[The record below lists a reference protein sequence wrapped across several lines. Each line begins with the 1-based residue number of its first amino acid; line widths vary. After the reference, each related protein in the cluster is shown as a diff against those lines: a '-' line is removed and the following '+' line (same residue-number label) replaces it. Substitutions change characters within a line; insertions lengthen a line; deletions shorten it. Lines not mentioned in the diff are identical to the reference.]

1 MKNEKLQIH
10 NELRPYE
17 DYKKTELLWLDYIP
31 KHWNMIRNKNVMKVE
46 KEIVGR
52 NHSKYTLLSLTKRGI
67 IPRDLEN
74 AKGKFPKDF
83 EAYQVVNPNN
93 IVFCLFDMDETPR
106 TVGLSSMKGM
116 ITGSYNVFKIENINE
131 KYLYYYYLSLDN
143 SKKLRPLYTGLRK
156 VIHIETFLRTKMP
169 NPPMEE
175 QKQIVKYLDCKLSKI
190 RKFIKEKKKIID
202 LLKQQKKVF
211 INEAIIGKLKIENG
225 ECKVRYKSEMKP
237 SGIQWVEEIPNH
249 WIKCKLK
256 HLGKFKSGDS
266 ITSSQIDMKGKYPV
280 YGGNGLRGYFD
291 KYTHDGNYLLVGRQG
306 ALCGN
311 VHLVKGRFWASEHA
325 VVVTTNLNVNVDWA
339 KYLIETMNLN
349 QYSQSAAQPGLA
361 IERIINIYTMLPP
374 IEEQKKIVD
383 YIIRIT
389 DKIDKSILHIN
400 KEISLITEYGIRLI
414 SDIVIGKVDVRNIPV
429 DEFISEEDITH
440 EIEDEIIHNGEEADI
455 KEIEL

>member
-1 MKNEKLQIH
+1 MESEKLKIH

-17 DYKKTELLWLDYIP
+17 EYKETDLLWIDHIP
-31 KHWNMIRNKNVMKVE
+31 KHWNMIRNKNVMKVQ
-46 KEIVGR
+46 KEIVGE

-143 SKKLRPLYTGLRK
+143 SKKLRALYTGLRK
-156 VIHIETFLRTKMP
+156 VIHIDTFLRTKMP

-175 QKQIVKYLDCKLSKI
+175 QIKIVKYLDYKLSKI
-190 RKFIKEKKKIID
+190 SKFIKAKKKIIE
-202 LLKQQKKVF
+202 LLKQEKKVF
-211 INEAIIGKLKIENG
+211 INEIIIGKLKIENG
-225 ECKVRYKSEMKP
+225 ECKVRYKSEMKQ
-237 SGIQWVEEIPNH
+237 SHIQWVKEIPKH

-256 HLGKFKSGDS
+256 HLGSFKSGDC
-266 ITSSQIDMKGKYPV
+266 ITSSQIDIEGKYPV
-280 YGGNGLRGYFD
+280 YGGNGLRGYFN
-291 KYTHDGNYLLVGRQG
+291 KYTHDGDYLLIGRQG

-311 VHLVKGRFWASEHA
+311 VHLVKGRLWASEHA
-325 VVVTTNLNVNVDWA
+325 VVVTTNSNVDVNWA

-361 IERIINIYTMLPP
+361 IERIINIYTILPP
-374 IEEQKKIVD
+374 IEEQKKIVE
-383 YIIRIT
+383 YIKRVI

-414 SDIVIGKVDVRNIPV
+414 SDVVTGKVDVRNISI
-429 DEFISEEDITH
+429 DEANY
-440 EIEDEIIHNGEEADI
+440 EIEDEAINNER
-455 KEIEL
+455 K

>member
-1 MKNEKLQIH
+1 MESEKIKIH

-17 DYKKTELLWLDYIP
+17 EYKETDLLWIDHIP
-31 KHWNMIRNKNVMKVE
+31 KHWNMIRNKNVMKVQ
-46 KEIVGR
+46 KEIVGE

-93 IVFCLFDMDETPR
+93 IVLCLFDMDETPR

-143 SKKLRPLYTGLRK
+143 SKKLRALYTGLRK
-156 VIHIETFLRTKMP
+156 VIHIDTFLRTKMP

-175 QKQIVKYLDCKLSKI
+175 QIKIVKYLDYKLSKI
-190 RKFIKEKKKIID
+190 SKFIKAKKKIID
-202 LLKQQKKVF
+202 LLKQEKKVF
-211 INEAIIGKLKIENG
+211 INEIIIGKLKIENG
-225 ECKVRYKSEMKP
+225 ECKVRYKSEMKQ
-237 SGIQWVEEIPNH
+237 SHIQWVREIPKH

-256 HLGKFKSGDS
+256 HLGSFKSGDC
-266 ITSSQIDMKGKYPV
+266 ITSSQIDIEGKYPV
-280 YGGNGLRGYFD
+280 YGGNGLRGYFN
-291 KYTHDGNYLLVGRQG
+291 KYTHDGDYLLIGRQG

-311 VHLVKGRFWASEHA
+311 VHLVKGRLWASEHA
-325 VVVTTNLNVNVDWA
+325 VVVTTNSNVDVNWA

-361 IERIINIYTMLPP
+361 IERIINIYTILPP
-374 IEEQKKIVD
+374 IEEQKKIVE
-383 YIIRIT
+383 YIKRVI

-400 KEISLITEYGIRLI
+400 KEISLIAEYGIRLI
-414 SDIVIGKVDVRNIPV
+414 SDVVTGKVDVRNISI
-429 DEFISEEDITH
+429 DEANY
-440 EIEDEIIHNGEEADI
+440 EIEDEAINNER
-455 KEIEL
+455 K

>member
-1 MKNEKLQIH
+1 MESEKLKIH

-17 DYKKTELLWLDYIP
+17 EYKETDLLWIDHIP
-31 KHWNMIRNKNVMKVE
+31 KHWNMIRNKNVMKVQ
-46 KEIVGR
+46 KEIVGE

-143 SKKLRPLYTGLRK
+143 SKKLRALYTGLRK
-156 VIHIETFLRTKMP
+156 VIHIDTFLRTKMP

-175 QKQIVKYLDCKLSKI
+175 QIKIVKYLNYKLSKI
-190 RKFIKEKKKIID
+190 SKFIKANKKIID

-211 INEAIIGKLKIENG
+211 INEIIIGKLKIENG
-225 ECKVRYKSEMKP
+225 ECKVRYKSEMKQ
-237 SGIQWVEEIPNH
+237 SHIQWVKEIPKH

-256 HLGKFKSGDS
+256 HLGSFKSGDC
-266 ITSSQIDMKGKYPV
+266 ITSSQIDIEGKYPV
-280 YGGNGLRGYFD
+280 YGGNGLRGYFN
-291 KYTHDGNYLLVGRQG
+291 KYTHDGDYLLIGRQG

-325 VVVTTNLNVNVDWA
+325 VVVTTNSNVDVDWA

-361 IERIINIYTMLPP
+361 IERIINIYTILPP

-414 SDIVIGKVDVRNIPV
+414 SDVVTGKVDVRNISI
-429 DEFISEEDITH
+429 DEANY
-440 EIEDEIIHNGEEADI
+440 EIEDEAINNERE
-455 KEIEL
+455 

>member
-1 MKNEKLQIH
+1 MESEKLKIH

-17 DYKKTELLWLDYIP
+17 EYKETDLLWIDHIP
-31 KHWNMIRNKNVMKVE
+31 KHWNMIRNKNVMKVQ
-46 KEIVGR
+46 KEIVGE

-93 IVFCLFDMDETPR
+93 IVLCLFDMDETPR

-143 SKKLRPLYTGLRK
+143 SKKLRALYTGLRK
-156 VIHIETFLRTKMP
+156 VIHIDTFLRTKMP
-169 NPPMEE
+169 NPPMKE
-175 QKQIVKYLDCKLSKI
+175 QIKIVKYLDYKLSKI
-190 RKFIKEKKKIID
+190 SKFIKAKKKIID
-202 LLKQQKKVF
+202 LLKQEKKVF
-211 INEAIIGKLKIENG
+211 INEIIIGKLKIENG
-225 ECKVRYKSEMKP
+225 ECKVRYKSEMKQ
-237 SGIQWVEEIPNH
+237 SHIQWVKEIPKH

-256 HLGKFKSGDS
+256 HLGSFKSGDC
-266 ITSSQIDMKGKYPV
+266 ITSSQIDIEGKYPV
-280 YGGNGLRGYFD
+280 YGGNGLRGYFN
-291 KYTHDGNYLLVGRQG
+291 KYTHDGDYLLIGRQG

-311 VHLVKGRFWASEHA
+311 VHLVKGRLWASEHA
-325 VVVTTNLNVNVDWA
+325 VVVTTNSNVDVNWA

-361 IERIINIYTMLPP
+361 IERIINIYTILPP
-374 IEEQKKIVD
+374 IEEQKKIVE
-383 YIIRIT
+383 YIKRVI

-414 SDIVIGKVDVRNIPV
+414 SDVVTGKVDVRNISI
-429 DEFISEEDITH
+429 DEANY
-440 EIEDEIIHNGEEADI
+440 EIEDEAINNER
-455 KEIEL
+455 K

>member
-1 MKNEKLQIH
+1 MESEKLKIH

-17 DYKKTELLWLDYIP
+17 EYKETDLLWIDHIP
-31 KHWNMIRNKNVMKVE
+31 KHWNMIRNKNVMKVQ
-46 KEIVGR
+46 KEIVGE

-93 IVFCLFDMDETPR
+93 IVLCLFDMDETPR

-143 SKKLRPLYTGLRK
+143 SKKLRALYTGLRK
-156 VIHIETFLRTKMP
+156 VIHIDTFLRTKMP
-169 NPPMEE
+169 NPPMKE
-175 QKQIVKYLDCKLSKI
+175 QIKIVKYLDYKLSKI
-190 RKFIKEKKKIID
+190 SKFIKAKKKIID
-202 LLKQQKKVF
+202 LLKQEKKVF
-211 INEAIIGKLKIENG
+211 INEIIIGKLKIENG
-225 ECKVRYKSEMKP
+225 ECKVRYKSEMKQ
-237 SGIQWVEEIPNH
+237 SHIQWVKEIPKH

-256 HLGKFKSGDS
+256 HLGSFKSGDC
-266 ITSSQIDMKGKYPV
+266 ITSSQIDIEGKYPV
-280 YGGNGLRGYFD
+280 YGGNGLRGYFN
-291 KYTHDGNYLLVGRQG
+291 KYTHDGDYLLIGRQG

-311 VHLVKGRFWASEHA
+311 VHLVKGRLWASEHA
-325 VVVTTNLNVNVDWA
+325 VVVTTNSNVDVNWA

-361 IERIINIYTMLPP
+361 IERIINIYTILPP
-374 IEEQKKIVD
+374 IEEQKKIVE
-383 YIIRIT
+383 YIKRVI

-414 SDIVIGKVDVRNIPV
+414 SDVVTGKVDVRNISI
-429 DEFISEEDITH
+429 DEANY
-440 EIEDEIIHNGEEADI
+440 EIEDEAINNERE
-455 KEIEL
+455 

>member
-1 MKNEKLQIH
+1 MESEKLKIH

-17 DYKKTELLWLDYIP
+17 EYKETDLLWIDHIP
-31 KHWNMIRNKNVMKVE
+31 KHWNMIRNKNVMKVQ
-46 KEIVGR
+46 KEIVGE

-93 IVFCLFDMDETPR
+93 IVLCLFDMDETPR

-143 SKKLRPLYTGLRK
+143 SKKLRALYTGLRK
-156 VIHIETFLRTKMP
+156 VIHIDTFLRTKMP

-175 QKQIVKYLDCKLSKI
+175 QIKIVKYLDYKLSKI
-190 RKFIKEKKKIID
+190 SKFIKAKKKIID
-202 LLKQQKKVF
+202 LLKQEKKVF
-211 INEAIIGKLKIENG
+211 INEIIIGKLKIENG
-225 ECKVRYKSEMKP
+225 ECKVRYKSEMKQ
-237 SGIQWVEEIPNH
+237 SHIQWVKEIPKH

-256 HLGKFKSGDS
+256 HLGSFKSGDC
-266 ITSSQIDMKGKYPV
+266 ITSSQIDIEGKYPV
-280 YGGNGLRGYFD
+280 YGGNGLRGYFN
-291 KYTHDGNYLLVGRQG
+291 KYTHDGDYLLIGRQG

-311 VHLVKGRFWASEHA
+311 VHLVKGRLWASEHA
-325 VVVTTNLNVNVDWA
+325 VVVTTNSNVDVNWA

-361 IERIINIYTMLPP
+361 IERIINIYTILPP
-374 IEEQKKIVD
+374 IEEQKKIVE
-383 YIIRIT
+383 YIKRVI

-414 SDIVIGKVDVRNIPV
+414 SDVVTGKVDVRNISI
-429 DEFISEEDITH
+429 DEANY
-440 EIEDEIIHNGEEADI
+440 EIEDEAINNER
-455 KEIEL
+455 K